1 MFSYFIG
8 YIQLQSVKYKYYEY
22 GLNQILHKRH
32 KEQNKNKMLT
42 NTSLNHYDI
51 VEIDFNNMLL
61 QYSEWIKQLL
71 YNPVRYEVENTF

>member
-1 MFSYFIG
+1 
-8 YIQLQSVKYKYYEY
+8 
-22 GLNQILHKRH
+22 
-32 KEQNKNKMLT
+32 MLT